1 MRSCLRLL
9 TSRCKEFEVVDVFV
23 TRKIGSLL
31 FAAALAAAPLQATLA
46 QSSDPAWLDELN
58 LQLLIEK
65 DCEVLYYM
73 QMKEGEIGA
82 VRSQEARVQCSD
94 GRQFDAER
102 IEPAQDFHI
111 KLCDIQL
118 C

>member
-1 MRSCLRLL
+1 MCIRDS
-9 TSRCKEFEVVDVFV
+9 
-23 TRKIGSLL
+23 
-31 FAAALAAAPLQATLA
+31 
-46 QSSDPAWLDELN
+46 
-58 LQLLIEK
+58 
-65 DCEVLYYM
+65 YYM

-102 IEPAQDFHI
+102 IEPALDFHI